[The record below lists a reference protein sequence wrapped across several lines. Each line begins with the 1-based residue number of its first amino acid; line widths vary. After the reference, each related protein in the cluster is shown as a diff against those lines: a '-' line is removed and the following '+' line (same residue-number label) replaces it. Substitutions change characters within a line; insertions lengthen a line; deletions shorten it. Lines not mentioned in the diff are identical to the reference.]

1 MRSSMDKKLNVC
13 LLNDSFPPL
22 IDGVV
27 NTVINY
33 GNIIQNKYGNA
44 VVATP
49 WYPNV
54 KDAYS
59 FPVVRYRSVN
69 TSKAFGYR
77 LGYPFSVSAINKIKA
92 QKIDIIHSHCPVVST
107 FFARTLRETID
118 VPIVFTYHTKFN
130 FDISKLIPTE
140 HLQQTAIRAIVN
152 NVAACDD
159 VWVVSEGAGENLR
172 SLGYT
177 GDYTVMVNGVDLP
190 KGRVRD
196 EEIRAIKNA
205 HGLTDDVPVFLFIGR
220 LMWYK
225 GIRLL
230 LDSLKNL
237 KDSGFKFKMLF
248 VGDGADRAEIVE
260 YTKQLGLEEYCVF
273 AGVVRDRE
281 LLRAYYCSADLFA
294 FPSTYDTNGI
304 VVREAAACGLASL
317 LIRGSCAAEGI
328 VDGRSGILA
337 DENTES
343 LSSALAEACKNKK
356 RLHELGQNA
365 MDEIYISWEDCVAKA
380 YDRYGVVLENYQKG
394 ICRNQ
399 PLKLDKFFSAMAEVC
414 DAIAKTRPSY
424 RERRL
429 FSIKKR

>member
-1 MRSSMDKKLNVC
+1 MNKKLNVC

-27 NTVINY
+27 NAVINY
-33 GNIIQNKYGNA
+33 ANIIQNNYGSA
-44 VVATP
+44 IVATP

-59 FPVVRYRSVN
+59 FPVLRYRSVD
-69 TSKAFGYR
+69 TTRAFGYR
-77 LGYPFSVSAINKIKA
+77 TGYPFSVSAINRVKA
-92 QKIDIIHSHCPVVST
+92 HNIDIIHSHCPAIST

-130 FDISKLIPTE
+130 FDISKFIPTE
-140 HLQQTAIRAIVN
+140 HLQQTAIKAIVN
-152 NVAACDD
+152 NVTACDD

-190 KGRVRD
+190 KGRVSD
-196 EEIRAIKNA
+196 EEIISVRNK
-205 HGLTDDVPVFLFIGR
+205 HGLAEETPVFLFIGR

-237 KDSGFKFKMLF
+237 RDGGFTFKMVF
-248 VGDGADRAEIVE
+248 VGDGTDRAEIVE
-260 YTKQLGLEEYCVF
+260 YTKRLGLEEYCVF
-273 AGVVRDRE
+273 AGAIRNRE
-281 LLRAYYCSADLFA
+281 LLRAYYCSADLFT

-317 LIRGSCAAEGI
+317 LIKGSCAAEGI
-328 VDGRSGILA
+328 IDGRNGILA
-337 DENTES
+337 DENTEA
-343 LSSALAEACKNKK
+343 LSWALADACKDRK
-356 RLHELGQNA
+356 RLRELGQNA
-365 MDEIYISWEDCVAKA
+365 MNEIYISWDDCVAKA
-380 YDRYGVVLENYQKG
+380 VDRYCVVLENYQKG
-394 ICRNQ
+394 ACRNQ
-399 PLKLDKFFSAMAEVC
+399 PIKFDKFFSAMAEVC